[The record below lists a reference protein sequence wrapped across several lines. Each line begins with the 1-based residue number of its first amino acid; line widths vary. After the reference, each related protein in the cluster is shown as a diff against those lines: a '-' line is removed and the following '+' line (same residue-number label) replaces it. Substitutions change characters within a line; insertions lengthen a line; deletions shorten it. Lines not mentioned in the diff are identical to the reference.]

1 MYLKVMSPD
10 ALIFEG
16 EVEKV
21 VIPTMAGD
29 IGILPRHI
37 PLSSIIRP
45 GIVRILPTDKNANEF
60 IKGTKFL
67 FDHDEITLSVGKGLL
82 YLDGQT
88 VVMLVGAITTIPISD
103 EAVLEEMKK
112 NMEKEIEQIKLQ
124 GDIDEIDKAYLS
136 LQKITA
142 DLKLYNIHKHRL

>member
-10 ALIFEG
+10 ALIFEW
-16 EVEKV
+16 EIEKV

-29 IGILPRHI
+29 IGILPHHI
-37 PLSSIIRP
+37 PLSSIIKP
-45 GIVRILPTDKNANEF
+45 WIVRILPTDKKSYEF
-60 IKGTKFL
+60 VKWTKFL
-67 FDHDEITLSVGKGLL
+67 FDKDEITISVGKWLL

-88 VVMLVGAITTIPISD
+88 VVMLVGTGTTTPISD
-103 EAVLEEMKK
+103 EAVLEQMKK

>member
-1 MYLKVMSPD
+1 MYLKVMSPV
-10 ALIFEG
+10 ALIFEW

-29 IGILPRHI
+29 IWILPRHI

-45 GIVRILPTDKNANEF
+45 WIVRILPTDKNANEF
-60 IKGTKFL
+60 IKWTKFL
-67 FDHDEITLSVGKGLL
+67 FDHDEITLSVGKWLL

-88 VVMLVGAITTIPISD
+88 VVMLVWAITTIPISD